1 MTSYKILLADDHKI
15 VRDGIKALIEDEKNF
30 NVVAEAENGLE
41 AIELCKNIDID
52 IAIIDMNMPKMNGI
66 ELIVQLRKEY
76 KNLKLLVLSMVN
88 QHDIIKKSVESGVN
102 GYLLKSSS
110 SEELLTAL
118 QTIIDGG
125 HYFCEESTKTIME
138 GLAGINPR
146 KYTAIEEITVR
157 EREVLTLICKELTN
171 AEIAER
177 LNISIRTVDSHR
189 RNLLQKIGAK
199 NTAGLVKFAIKTG
212 LSGDL

>member
-41 AIELCKNIDID
+41 AIELCKNFDID

-76 KNLKLLVLSMVN
+76 KNMKLLVLSMVN

-146 KYTAIEEITVR
+146 KYTAIEEITER

-177 LNISIRTVDSHR
+177 LNISVRTVDSHR